1 MLLYNVLR
9 MRSIAFIFFTA
20 IFVLACAKDTRK
32 LSSGLSLNGFSQWHT
47 GQDEGTIQLIPVAG
61 SNALAIE
68 EKVIVAHA
76 KFKVKAY
83 GEMSFP
89 IDSRTPEGEEARRV
103 DLGGNKFIVLTYRSN
118 HQFILQL
125 RQTAVHGGKH
135 NHVVIEASPTFV
147 TDSIYFSEFIGGLK
161 PLDLADV
168 AKFNFAF
175 LSNNDRDGY
184 AEIVV
189 KSFEIR

>member
-1 MLLYNVLR
+1 MLLYDVLP
-9 MRSIAFIFFTA
+9 MKSIIFFFTA
-20 IFVLACAKDTRK
+20 ILLFACAKDSRK
-32 LSSGLSLNGFSQWHT
+32 LSSRLSINGFSQWHT
-47 GQDEGTIQLIPVAG
+47 GHDEGTLQLIPVDG
-61 SNALAIE
+61 TNALAIE
-68 EKVIVAHA
+68 DKVIVAHA
-76 KFKVKAY
+76 KFNVKAY

-89 IDSRTPEGEEARRV
+89 IDSRTPEGEEARKV
-103 DLGGNKFIVLTYRSN
+103 DLGGNKFIAFTYRSN

-147 TDSIYFSEFIGGLK
+147 TDSIYFSEFKGGLK

-175 LSNNDRDGY
+175 LSNNDKDGY

-189 KSFEIR
+189 RSFAIR